1 MLNLS
6 KSVSSSS
13 TILNLCPRVSGSGSA
28 SPTAALKSVT
38 TSFPTVKLSVL
49 VSLMRCESLLL
60 VNLKTTAVGPRLL
73 ASSFRISCT
82 NSALLNLSAVFVVFA
97 SVAALA
103 LAVSSVPA
111 ASTATFTS
119 VATSLNCSFN
129 TATALKV
136 A

>member
-1 MLNLS
+1 M
-6 KSVSSSS
+6 
-13 TILNLCPRVSGSGSA
+13 CPPVSGSGSA

-38 TSFPTVKLSVL
+38 TSFPTVTLSAL
-49 VSLMRCESLLL
+49 VSLNGFESLLL
-60 VNLKTTAVGPRLL
+60 VNLNTTAVGARLL
-73 ASSFRISCT
+73 PSSFRVSCT
-82 NSALLNLSAVFVVFA
+82 NSALLNVSAVFAVFA
-97 SVAALA
+97 VVAAFA

-111 ASTATFTS
+111 ASTAAFTS